1 MAGTIRP
8 NEMNVSTTPTLSSS
22 SLPGLLSLQTDLVKK
37 PATPRTPRIDVEPL
51 YAAVK
56 GAISDADWTS
66 YKKSLSFFL
75 LGNLNQEELSF
86 KLSKILTT
94 PALEHAHNA
103 LFTAIYANIWR
114 DAPEAG
120 IASWVSSSDK
130 PTSGTVKGTGD
141 ESEKR
146 LKYEIMQLSRR
157 ERKRLKTI
165 PAGDGG
171 LSVAGEGSGPAG
183 VGALG
188 PVQEYVDARRA
199 KQLEVGPSSTQGGGF
214 GKTNWDL
221 EIRKRYTSALYVE
234 THEFPTS
241 TTISYRLLPICYEFG
256 LPQGHTADCPD
267 YLNIATETYIKE
279 ALANLL
285 GKVSSNGPGYVRTGE
300 FKKKVEREE
309 RLVERGELVRGAGG
323 ELPVESEER
332 RKRKL
337 LCMEDLRLAL
347 ELGDSYLGQSP
358 LTAGS
363 IMNSRFLDTHGIEDI
378 YETSAKPLTNGALT
392 NGVNGAV
399 SNGAVSNGLRH
410 LVAGESWN
418 VDFGDPMQ
426 IDDDLG
432 LNWQGGSVQDITE
445 LDTALDD
452 VLNLGD
458 L

>member
-8 NEMNVSTTPTLSSS
+8 NDMTVSTTPTLSSS
-22 SLPGLLSLQTDLVKK
+22 TLPNLASLQTDLAKK
-37 PATPRTPRIDVEPL
+37 PPAPRSPRVDVEPL

-56 GAISDADWTS
+56 GAVSDADWTV
-66 YKKSLSFFL
+66 YKTSLSLFL
-75 LGNLNQEELSF
+75 LGNLNQEELTF

-114 DAPEAG
+114 DAPDAG

-130 PTSGTVKGTGD
+130 PSSGAVKGTGD

-146 LKYEIMQLSRR
+146 LKYEVMQLSRR

-171 LSVAGEGSGPAG
+171 PNGAAADARMVG

-188 PVQEYVDARRA
+188 PVHEYVDARRV
-199 KQLEVGPSSTQGGGF
+199 KQLEVGPSSSQGGGF

-234 THEFPTS
+234 THEFPTA

-285 GKVSSNGPGYVRTGE
+285 GKVSTNGPGYVRTGE

-309 RLVERGELVRGAGG
+309 RMVERGELARGNGG

-347 ELGDSYLGQSP
+347 DLGDSYLGQTP
-358 LTAGS
+358 LLAGA
-363 IMNSRFLDTHGIEDI
+363 ITHSRFLDTHGIEELYDPSP
-378 YETSAKPLTNGALT
+378 TSKPLTNGALA
-392 NGVNGAV
+392 NGVHSAPTTHVKHAV
-399 SNGAVSNGLRH
+399 N
-410 LVAGESWN
+410 GESWS
-418 VDFGDPMQ
+418 VDFGTGDAMH
-426 IDDDLG
+426 IDDEFG
-432 LNWQGGSVQDITE
+432 INWQGGSVQDITE
-445 LDTALDD
+445 LDNALDD